1 MIQDNF
7 FRELIVDNFAG
18 GGGASV
24 GIELATG
31 RPVDIAIN
39 HDPDAVAMHDVNHP
53 YTLHYIEDVFA
64 IDPVEVT
71 GGRPVGIAWF
81 SPDCKH
87 FSRAKGGTPV
97 DHKVRGLSWVIL
109 KWALSGASPRVIFM
123 ENVEEIK
130 TWGPL
135 MEVTNKFGRKEY
147 YPDPDRKGET
157 FDGFVAMLTN
167 GIERNHPAWLEAC
180 EFLEISPDSADAA
193 RLLDGLGYELDFR
206 ELRACDYGA
215 PTIRKRFYLIAR
227 RDGQPIVWPEPTH
240 GKGKGKKPYRTAAEC
255 IDWSIPCPSIF
266 GRKKPLV
273 DNTLRRVAY
282 GLNKFVL
289 KNPKPFIVQLNFNNT
304 PQEADRPMTTQTT
317 AGHHY
322 VCAPVIH
329 KSFGGVVGAKAEEPM
344 PTVTA
349 IDHNAL
355 LAPQLV
361 TIGYGEANGQAPR
374 VRDLEKPLGTIV
386 AGGSKHFVSAPYLV
400 QYYKGDEHATPANA
414 PTPTITVQPRNFVG
428 APFFVQYYN
437 HDQASGADAPLP
449 TVTTKDRSAFV
460 EAHMTVFRRNVD
472 AKPLDE
478 PMPTLTTSAGHMA
491 VTETL
496 LVKYDPG
503 VNLYS
508 WPQVREL
515 LNKHGG
521 WNIADDEI
529 LLLRLGDAYVFIGDV
544 GLRMMQAKE
553 LKLAQGFPPDY
564 CIDIESRIGRKYSEA
579 KQIARLGNAV
589 CPPVATALV
598 RANCPDMA
606 YKKALNTV
614 AELESVIA

>member
-39 HDPDAVAMHDVNHP
+39 HDPDAIAMHDANHP
-53 YTLHYIEDVFA
+53 YTMHYIEDVFA

-97 DHKVRGLSWVIL
+97 EHKVRGLSWVIL
-109 KWALSGASPRVIFM
+109 KWAMSGASPRVIFM

-135 MEVTNKFGRKEY
+135 MQTEKGW
-147 YPDPDRKGET
+147 YPDPSRAGET
-157 FDGFVAMLTN
+157 FKGFVAMLTD
-167 GIERNHPAWLEAC
+167 GIEWGHPAWLEAC
-180 EFLEISPDSADAA
+180 EFLEISPDSAEAQ
-193 RLLDGLGYELDFR
+193 RLLVGLGYELDYR

-240 GKGKGKKPYRTAAEC
+240 GKGKGKKAYRTAAEC

-289 KNPKPFIVQLNFNNT
+289 KNPKPFIVQLNFNNV
-304 PQEADRPMTTQTT
+304 PQDADKPLTTQTT
-317 AGHHY
+317 VNCHF
-322 VCAPVIH
+322 VC
-329 KSFGGVVGAKAEEPM
+329 
-344 PTVTA
+344 
-349 IDHNAL
+349 
-355 LAPQLV
+355 APQLV

-374 VRDLEKPLGTIV
+374 VRDLEAPLGTVV

-400 QYYKGDEHATPANA
+400 QYYKGDDHATPAQA
-414 PTPTITVQPRNFVG
+414 PTPTITVQPRNFVS
-428 APFFVQYYN
+428 APLFVQYYN
-437 HDQASGADAPLP
+437 HDQASGADKPLP

-496 LVKYDPG
+496 LVKYAPG
-503 VNLYS
+503 VDLYN

-521 WNIADDEI
+521 WSIAEDEI
-529 LLLRLGDAYVFIGDV
+529 LLLRIGDSYVFIGDV
-544 GLRMMQAKE
+544 GLRMMQAEE
-553 LKLAQGFPPDY
+553 LKLAQGFPVDY

-606 YKKALNTV
+606 YKKALHTV

>member
-1 MIQDNF
+1 MFQDNF

-31 RPVDIAIN
+31 RPVDVAIN
-39 HDPDAVAMHDVNHP
+39 HDPDAIAMHDVNHP
-53 YTLHYIEDVFA
+53 YTTHYIEDVFA

-71 GGRPVGIAWF
+71 GARPVGIAWF

-97 DHKVRGLSWVIL
+97 EHKVRGLSWVIL
-109 KWALSGASPRVIFM
+109 KWALSDASPRVIFM
-123 ENVEEIK
+123 ENVEEIQ

-135 MEVTNKFGRKEY
+135 IEREGDW

-157 FDGFVAMLTN
+157 FKGFVSMLTT
-167 GIERNHPAWLEAC
+167 GIEENHPAWLEAC
-180 EFLEISPDSADAA
+180 TFLEISTDSAAA
-193 RLLDGLGYELDFR
+193 GRLLDGLGYKLEYR

-227 RDGQPIVWPEPTH
+227 RDGQPIVWPKPTH
-240 GKGKGKKPYRTAAEC
+240 GKAKGLKPYRTAAEC

-266 GRKKPLV
+266 ERKKPLV
-273 DNTLRRVAY
+273 KNTMRRIAY
-282 GLNKFVL
+282 GIHKFVL
-289 KNPKPFIVQLNFNNT
+289 NNPKPFIVQLNYNNT

-322 VCAPVIH
+322 VCTPTIVTVNHGGENFRGQDIKNPLGTLTAKHGYGVCAPIIS
-329 KSFGGVVGAKAEEPM
+329 KYFGGVVGSRADDPM

-349 IDHNAL
+349 VDHNAL

-374 VRDLEKPLGTIV
+374 VRNIEKPLGTV
-386 AGGSKHFVSAPYLV
+386 VSGGSKHFISAPYLV
-400 QYYKGDEHATPANA
+400 QYYH
-414 PTPTITVQPRNFVG
+414 
-428 APFFVQYYN
+428 
-437 HDQASGADAPLP
+437 HDQASGADKPLP
-449 TVTTKDRSAFV
+449 TVTTKDRSALV

-472 AKPLDE
+472 AKHLEE

-496 LVKYDPG
+496 LVKYAPG
-503 VNLYS
+503 TSVYN

-515 LNKHGG
+515 LNTFTD
-521 WNIADDEI
+521 WSIADDEI
-529 LLLRLGDAYVFIGDV
+529 LLMRSGDQYFFIGDI
-544 GLRMMQAKE
+544 GLRMMRAEE

-564 CIDIESRIGRKYSEA
+564 CIDIESKIGRKYSEA

-589 CPPVATALV
+589 CPPVATALI

-606 YKKALNTV
+606 YKKALHTC
-614 AELESVIA
+614 AELERVMV